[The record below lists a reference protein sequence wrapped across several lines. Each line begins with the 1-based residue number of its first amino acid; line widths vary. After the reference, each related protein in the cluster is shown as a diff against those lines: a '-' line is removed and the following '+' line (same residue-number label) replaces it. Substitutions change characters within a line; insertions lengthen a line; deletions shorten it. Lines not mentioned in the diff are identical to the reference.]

1 MDFKEFL
8 DAFINYNK
16 RIYKKLILI
25 SIFVYYFTFL
35 IFYNQFRVHLSQS
48 EELSWVLGSIFA
60 LITTLILVFI
70 VDILRV
76 LFRLRSDREF

>member
-60 LITTLILVFI
+60 LITTLILVFL